1 MNTSFGRSG
10 GESLSVCAHE
20 CERAADNEGGGGAIG
35 VAVEEAVAVTVYP
48 QLRGCS
54 LWRAATR
61 QLRLRIINP
70 SLRTI
75 SSATWPVLSVP
86 VPVPAW

>member
-20 CERAADNEGGGGAIG
+20 CERAADNKAAAAAIG

-54 LWRAATR
+54 LRRAATR

>member
-20 CERAADNEGGGGAIG
+20 CERAADNEGGGAAIG

-54 LWRAATR
+54 LRRAATR